1 MEKCWRTR
9 LPRKSRRPEIIES
22 IRAYL
27 PGAEKRLESITDA
40 RLMDVAGCGRATF
53 YKYVSEGSEIELEIN
68 ASRERQKNYAKSVK
82 MGDITG
88 GDDIAM
94 RKRLECA
101 EEGSRSLLAFI
112 ARMTDNLRNYGV
124 PLGVI
129 QRAQQEAM
137 THPDRSYSHAGR
149 GRRRR

>member
-1 MEKCWRTR
+1 M
-9 LPRKSRRPEIIES
+9 PRKSRRPEIIES

-27 PGAEKRLESITDA
+27 PSAEKRLESITDE

-68 ASRERQKNYAKSVK
+68 ASRERQKKYVKSVER
-82 MGDITG
+82 GDITG

-94 RKRLECA
+94 RKRLGQA
-101 EEGSRSLLAFI
+101 EEGNRNLLAFI

-124 PLGVI
+124 PSDVI
-129 QRAQQEAM
+129 QSAQQEAM
-137 THPDRSYSHAGR
+137 THPDRSYSHAGK
-149 GRRRR
+149 GRRRH